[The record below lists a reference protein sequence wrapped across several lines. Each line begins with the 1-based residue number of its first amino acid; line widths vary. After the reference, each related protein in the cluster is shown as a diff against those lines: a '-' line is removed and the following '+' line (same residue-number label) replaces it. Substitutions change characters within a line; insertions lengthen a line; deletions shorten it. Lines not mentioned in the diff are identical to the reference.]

1 MSVFP
6 ISGPGLA
13 LGTSSSKK
21 RSVGAERRA
30 APRVVPSRCPG
41 RAGAVGGPP
50 DPVPANG
57 AAPLLSA
64 RSVGL
69 RYVTHENRVLR
80 AGGQESNPSQS
91 NPIHRNGPGTPAA
104 RLSRARLRTRD
115 PPLPS
120 PGARRLAEGRPRSV
134 QHGFGFGLG
143 PRPGGG
149 YGCARR
155 TPGHAPRRSPAWGR
169 SAGALGPRIAAAFY
183 LTRRRRLAAPPL
195 PRKHVAAASL
205 SLSTSHG
212 RACPSSFGAASAS
225 APMPAPGRDLRLRC
239 PVCRGPVRDVLAC
252 SSAMSPA
259 WGRGGRKSGRAA
271 WEGRA
276 CGAMAALQACVGQ
289 RGGGGVR
296 GCDIREGEHV

>member
-1 MSVFP
+1 MSAQR
-6 ISGPGLA
+6 G
-13 LGTSSSKK
+13 
-21 RSVGAERRA
+21 ERRPGSSRRGAPGGRGLLGGRPIPSPQTGLLRSSAHA
-30 APRVVPSRCPG
+30 ASDFAMLRTKTASCAREDKNPTQANPIQSTATAR
-41 RAGAVGGPP
+41 GPP
-50 DPVPANG
+50 QRD
-57 AAPLLSA
+57 
-64 RSVGL
+64 
-69 RYVTHENRVLR
+69 
-80 AGGQESNPSQS
+80 
-91 NPIHRNGPGTPAA
+91 
-104 RLSRARLRTRD
+104 LSRARLRTRD

-225 APMPAPGRDLRLRC
+225 APMPAPGRDLRPRC

-276 CGAMAALQACVGQ
+276 CGAMAALQASVGQ
-289 RGGGGVR
+289 RGGGGER
-296 GCDIREGEHV
+296 M

>member
-21 RSVGAERRA
+21 RSVGAEA
-30 APRVVPSRCPG
+30 SGAPG
-41 RAGAVGGPP
+41 RPVAVP
-50 DPVPANG
+50 
-57 AAPLLSA
+57 
-64 RSVGL
+64 
-69 RYVTHENRVLR
+69 R
-80 AGGQESNPSQS
+80 AGG
-91 NPIHRNGPGTPAA
+91 GCWGAA
-104 RLSRARLRTRD
+104 RSRPRKRGCSAPQRTQRRTSLCYARKPRLARGRTRIQPKPIQSTATDRGPPQRDLSRARLRTRD

>member
-57 AAPLLSA
+57 AAPLPALAASDFAMLRTKTASCA
-64 RSVGL
+64 R
-69 RYVTHENRVLR
+69 EDK
-80 AGGQESNPSQS
+80 NPTQPKPIQS
-91 NPIHRNGPGTPAA
+91 TATARGPPQ
-104 RLSRARLRTRD
+104 RDLSRARLRTRD

-212 RACPSSFGAASAS
+212 RACPSSFGSASAS
-225 APMPAPGRDLRLRC
+225 APMAAPGRDLRPRC

-252 SSAMSPA
+252 SSAVSPA

-276 CGAMAALQACVGQ
+276 CGAMAALQASVGQ
-289 RGGGGVR
+289 RGGGG
-296 GCDIREGEHV
+296 